1 MLYYVRNFI
10 KGFSKMKQIF
20 PKYMS
25 HNYKLDLEKIP
36 AKANDRL
43 SLRIVVSAVI
53 IGLLMALIGFLE
65 MNNKLYVEQA
75 KDSLFFAV
83 DSLPFISNVF
93 VDYAFIIVGASIVLW
108 SLISYIRYK
117 KIYFD
122 GRKFDVSFKGIFGET
137 EMFDELLRNFR
148 GVRMRV
154 EFCQFGI
161 LTKNKYII
169 ELEHIDAGK
178 TIPLYISTDN
188 AGIYDIWRYYAKRL
202 DKPTIVDSDEGLKV
216 VEPKDLNKNLRDY
229 IISSG
234 FSPSYVILP
243 PQPRIIK
250 YYQKKEKIVLSVK
263 KAFWDVYNIIAF
275 IWWSVFTAVF
285 AVVVYNY
292 DRISAML
299 NSSWKFNAGLILV
312 GLLLFVSMLW
322 LFKREK
328 IVIKDGRI
336 ILIYSFFFIS
346 RKNEDVAIEELKDV
360 EVLHNPLSSRFY
372 LALIS
377 QYKVA
382 VFGSKMPLEYLRWIK
397 KFLIREILK

>member
-1 MLYYVRNFI
+1 MLYHEHNFI
-10 KGFSKMKQIF
+10 KGFNKMKQIF

-25 HNYKLDLEKIP
+25 HNYKLDLENFP

-43 SLRIVVSAVI
+43 SCKVVISAVI
-53 IGLLMALIGFLE
+53 IGLLMVLIGFLE
-65 MNNKLYVEQA
+65 MSNKLYVEQA
-75 KDSLFFAV
+75 KDSLFSTV
-83 DSLPFISNVF
+83 DSLPFLSNVL
-93 VDYAFIIVGASIVLW
+93 VDYAFIIVGISIVFW

-122 GRKFDVSFKGIFGET
+122 GHKFDVNFKGIFGEM

-178 TIPLYISTDN
+178 TIPLYITTDN
-188 AGIYDIWRYYAKRL
+188 SGIYDIWRYYAKRL

-216 VEPKDLNKNLRDY
+216 VEPKDLNKTLRDY
-229 IISSG
+229 IMSAG

-243 PQPRIIK
+243 PQPRVIK
-250 YYQKKEKIVLSVK
+250 YYQRKEKIVLAVK
-263 KAFWDVYNIIAF
+263 KSFWDVYNIIAF
-275 IWWSVFTAVF
+275 AWIAVF
-285 AVVVYNY
+285 SAFFAFVIYNHSK
-292 DRISAML
+292 ISAML
-299 NSSWKFNAGLILV
+299 DSPWKLNAGLSVI
-312 GLLLFVSMLW
+312 GLLLFISLLW

-346 RKNEDVAIEELKDV
+346 RKNEDVSIEQLKDI
-360 EVLHNPLSSRFY
+360 EVLRNPLSSRFY

>member
-1 MLYYVRNFI
+1 
-10 KGFSKMKQIF
+10 MKQVF

-25 HNYKLDLEKIP
+25 HNYKLDLENFP

-43 SLRIVVSAVI
+43 SLKVVISAVVV
-53 IGLLMALIGFLE
+53 GLLMVLIGVLE
-65 MNNKLYVEQA
+65 MNNKLYMEQSA
-75 KDSLFFAV
+75 DSLFFTV
-83 DSLPFISNVF
+83 DSLPFLSNIF

-117 KIYFD
+117 KIYFN
-122 GRKFDVSFKGIFGET
+122 GRSFDVSFKGIFGET

-188 AGIYDIWRYYAKRL
+188 SGIYDIWRYYAKRL

-216 VEPKDLNKNLRDY
+216 VEPKDLNKTLRDY
-229 IISSG
+229 IMSAG

-263 KAFWDVYNIIAF
+263 KAFWDMYNTIAF
-275 IWWSVFTAVF
+275 VWWLAFSIFYAI
-285 AVVVYNY
+285 ALYNY
-292 DRISAML
+292 DKISAMANSQWKL
-299 NSSWKFNAGLILV
+299 NTGLVLL
-312 GLLLFVSMLW
+312 GLLLFISMLW

-336 ILIYSFFFIS
+336 ILIYNFFFIS
-346 RKNEDVAIEELKDV
+346 RKNEDVSIEQLKDI

>member
-1 MLYYVRNFI
+1 
-10 KGFSKMKQIF
+10 MKQIF

-25 HNYKLDLEKIP
+25 HSYKLDLEHFP
-36 AKANDRL
+36 AQAKDRL
-43 SLRIVVSAVI
+43 SLSVVMTAVI

-65 MNNKLYVEQA
+65 INNKLYIEQ
-75 KDSLFFAV
+75 SSSPLFLMT
-83 DSLPFISNVF
+83 DSLPFLSNVF
-93 VDYAFIIVGASIVLW
+93 VDYSFIIVGIGIVLW
-108 SLISYIRYK
+108 SLISYISYK
-117 KIYFD
+117 KISFD
-122 GRKFDVSFKGIFGET
+122 GRSFDVSFKGIFGET

-161 LTKNKYII
+161 LTKNRYII

-188 AGIYDIWRYYAKRL
+188 SGIYDIWRYYAKRL

-216 VEPKDLNKNLRDY
+216 VEAKDLNKTLRDY
-229 IISSG
+229 IMSAG
-234 FSPSYVILP
+234 FSAEYVILP
-243 PQPRIIK
+243 PQPRVIK

-263 KAFWDVYNIIAF
+263 KAFWDVYSTIAF
-275 IWWSVFTAVF
+275 IWWLTFSVLFTAVIC
-285 AVVVYNY
+285 YY
-292 DRISAML
+292 DRISVMI
-299 NSSWKFNAGLILV
+299 NSPWKLELGLIVL
-312 GLLLFVSMLW
+312 GLFLFVVMLW
-322 LFKREK
+322 LFRREK

-336 ILIYSFFFIS
+336 ILIYNFFFIS
-346 RKNEDVAIEELKDV
+346 RKNEDVAIEQLKDI
-360 EVLHNPLSSRFY
+360 EVLQNPLSNRFY

>member
-1 MLYYVRNFI
+1 
-10 KGFSKMKQIF
+10 MKQIF

-25 HNYKLDLEKIP
+25 HNYKLDLESFP
-36 AKANDRL
+36 AKADDRL
-43 SLRIVVSAVI
+43 SFKVVISAVI
-53 IGLLMALIGFLE
+53 IGLLMVIIGCLE

-75 KDSLFFAV
+75 KDSLFSAV
-83 DSLPFISNVF
+83 DSLPFFSNVF
-93 VDYAFIIVGASIVLW
+93 VDYAFIVIGASIVLW

-117 KIYFD
+117 KISFD
-122 GRKFDVSFKGIFGET
+122 GRSFDVSFKGIFGEM

-161 LTKNKYII
+161 LTKNRYII

-178 TIPLYISTDN
+178 TIPLYITTDN
-188 AGIYDIWRYYAKRL
+188 TGIYDIWRYYAKRL

-216 VEPKDLNKNLRDY
+216 VEPKDLNKTLRDY
-229 IISSG
+229 IMSAG

-263 KAFWDVYNIIAF
+263 KAFWDVYNVIAF
-275 IWWSVFTAVF
+275 AWVAVF
-285 AVVVYNY
+285 SAFFAFAVYYY
-292 DRISAML
+292 DKISAMV
-299 NSSWKFNAGLILV
+299 STQWKFDLGLIVLGLIL
-312 GLLLFVSMLW
+312 FVSLLW

-336 ILIYSFFFIS
+336 ILIYNFFFIS
-346 RKNEDVAIEELKDV
+346 RKNEEVSIEQLKDI